1 MRQMDHGH
9 RVRCHACNDLHAMS
23 HYKLVGRLRCAFA
36 DDAGGFVN
44 WIQNLV
50 YIADSASED
59 VVKIRKQDQAVP
71 SRFGILC
78 ADSTHCG
85 EDIVRCACVAASDK
99 LVRNLVKLR
108 DPEPERA

>member
-1 MRQMDHGH
+1 MDHGH
-9 RVRCHACNDLHAMS
+9 RARCHACHGLYAMS
-23 HYKLVGRLRCAFA
+23 RYKLVGRLRYVLA
-36 DDAGGFVN
+36 DDAGEFVN
-44 WIQNLV
+44 WIQNLLV

-85 EDIVRCACVAASDK
+85 DDIVRCARVATRDK
-99 LVRNLVKLR
+99 LVRNLGKLR
-108 DPEPERA
+108 DPEPEQA